1 MAYFAYK
8 GRDAGGKLIEGVL
21 EGASAGGVAD
31 LLLGRGVTPV
41 SIEETR
47 SKAAG
52 GTAFSLF
59 KPRVE
64 HVDILLFSRQLHTL
78 LKAGVPI
85 MRALNGLQE
94 SATNPSMK
102 EVVRDV
108 RESLENGKLVHILQD
123 YRQQANIWAVYAAPL
138 ANSAKVRVTVEHLRQ
153 YFDERR
159 SET

>member
-1 MAYFAYK
+1 MAHFAYK

-31 LLLGRGVTPV
+31 LLLGRGVTPI

-52 GTAFSLF
+52 GMAFSLF

-94 SATNPSMK
+94 LYGTVWLADGSWLTRREHDGCEWWEHRFPPPIPPELAG
-102 EVVRDV
+102 EVR
-108 RESLENGKLVHILQD
+108 
-123 YRQQANIWAVYAAPL
+123 A
-138 ANSAKVRVTVEHLRQ
+138 
-153 YFDERR
+153 
-159 SET
+159 